1 MVTVEEFSKDNNIAI
16 DYSGKILGIV
26 AFVDSDSVYGNTK
39 VQWTVNTSSLE
50 EWELPKYA
58 IEHRY
63 NYHSVSSWNRFKVI
77 SRKSDWVKA

>member
-1 MVTVEEFSKDNNIAI
+1 MVTVVECTKDNNIAI

-26 AFVDSDSVYGNTK
+26 ASVDSDSVYGDTK

-63 NYHSVSSWNRFKVI
+63 ASSLSYNRFKVV
-77 SRKSDWVKA
+77 SRKVNWVKA